1 MMEAE
6 IIFRL
11 LVIPAGLLIAYF
23 SYRIHDLTEGGSAGW
38 KYMAIAGL
46 SFSLWAI
53 SQIAFKYLIDSAA
66 LRMSAA
72 SFFLLLMVIFA
83 PLSPVFLARDMKLS
97 GRARMITVKR
107 YFLYIVPVSLV
118 IIGYNLIEPYFITL
132 SEVMSVS
139 YLIFGFALLP
149 MAYVLFCL
157 WRETGNKSWFF
168 VFAFAIIISL
178 TVFLESYSG
187 GCCGLDGYY
196 YGNPL
201 CGSYSAD
208 YVTVLPLACTA
219 GILPV
224 VMYLNVLQIAALLI
238 GLAGFYLIWRPMNM

>member
-1 MMEAE
+1 
-6 IIFRL
+6 
-11 LVIPAGLLIAYF
+11 VIPAGLLIAYF
-23 SYRIHDLTEGGSAGW
+23 SFRIHALTEGGSAGW
-38 KYMAIAGL
+38 KYMAMAGI

-66 LRMSAA
+66 LRMSSA

-97 GRARMITVKR
+97 GRARLITVKK
-107 YFLYIVPVSLV
+107 YFLFIIPVSLI
-118 IIGYNLIEPYFITL
+118 IIGLNLIEPYFITL

-149 MAYVLFCL
+149 MAYVLFFL
-157 WRETGNKSWFF
+157 WRETKNRSWLFI
-168 VFAFAIIISL
+168 FAFAIIISL
-178 TVFLESYSG
+178 AVFLESYSG
-187 GCCGLDGYY
+187 GCCGMDGYY

-201 CGSYSAD
+201 CGTYGSD
-208 YVTVLPLACTA
+208 YVTVIPLACGA

-224 VMYLNVLQIAALLI
+224 VMYLDIFQIAALLLGI
-238 GLAGFYLIWRPMNM
+238 AGFYLIWKPMNM